1 MKKIRG
7 IIFVVIGAASYG
19 ILATFVKLAGKEGY
33 STAAVTFSQFMLGF
47 VVLALLDMLR
57 KGVKKEQRVENKND
71 KYKLVLGGTCL
82 GLTSTFYY
90 LSVQYLPVSVCIVL
104 LMQTTWMGILVDAV
118 RYRQWPGLNQVVA
131 IVIILGGT
139 LLATDLAAADISYT
153 GCIWGLLAAIS
164 YTGAMYAANHV
175 ALHRPLFYRSKLL
188 VFGGLLA
195 IVLFWNIQVIQGFS
209 VTILWK
215 YGLLLALFGTILPP
229 IFFNKGFPLV
239 GMGLG
244 SVLAVVEIPVSIAT
258 AHILLQEAVSGLQV
272 IGCVILIIGMV
283 VPHLPRR
290 VWVLPVTLLLFGV
303 VPSKAATIDT
313 LKVYSAAMQKEIT
326 TVVVR
331 PEKQQVPAVYVLHG
345 YSGHPFRTLALD
357 IPSLPAMADQY
368 GMAFIL
374 PDGLFDKWYV
384 KEYETFL
391 GKELPAY
398 IDAHYTFSRS
408 RFGRAIMGWSMGG
421 YGAFHIGMM
430 YSYVYGAIGSM
441 CGAVEIVPFIH
452 DFGMDKLIGSDSATW
467 RRYDVLSNA
476 QQLAFS
482 QQEIMISC
490 GTSDPFLQFNRQLD
504 QKLNELKIHHTYM
517 EQEGEHNFR
526 YWSEAATYQVL
537 FFHRFFE
544 ANRQYDH

>member
-1 MKKIRG
+1 MNKIRG
-7 IIFVVIGAASYG
+7 IIFVIVGAASYG
-19 ILATFVKLAGKEGY
+19 ILATFVKLAGQEGY
-33 STAAVTFSQFMLGF
+33 TTASVTFSQFLLGF
-47 VVLALLDMLR
+47 IVLAVLDMLR
-57 KGVKKEQRVENKND
+57 KGKPQEQRIGHSSD
-71 KYKLVLGGTCL
+71 RYKLVFGGTCL

-104 LMQTTWMGILVDAV
+104 LMQTTWMGILVDSV
-118 RYRQWPGLNQVVA
+118 RYRKWPDLNQVIA

-139 LLATDLAAADISYT
+139 LMATDFAANDINYT

-188 VFGGLLA
+188 VFGGLVA
-195 IVLFWNIQVIQGFS
+195 ILLFWNIQVIQGFDAT
-209 VTILWK
+209 VLLK

-258 AHILLQEAVSGLQV
+258 AHIILQEEVSGLQV
-272 IGCVILIIGMV
+272 IGCVVLIIGMV
-283 VPHLPRR
+283 VPHLRKR
-290 VWVLPVTLLLFGV
+290 VWVVGLLMGV
-303 VPSKAATIDT
+303 MPAKAATIDT

-331 PEKQQVPAVYVLHG
+331 PEQQHVPSVYVLHG

-357 IPSLPAMADQY
+357 IPSLPAMADRY

-374 PDGLFDKWYV
+374 PDGLFDKWYM

-398 IDAHYTFSRS
+398 IDLHYTFSGS

-430 YSYVYGAIGSM
+430 YSHMYGAIGSM

-452 DFGMDKLIGSDSATW
+452 DFGIDKLIGNDSTAW
-467 RRYDVLSNA
+467 KKYDVLSNA

-490 GTSDPFLQFNRQLD
+490 GTSDPFLSFNRQLD

-526 YWSEAATYQVL
+526 YWSEAAEYQVL

-544 ANRQYDH
+544 RNAQYNK